1 MDFVFE
7 RKIFKKKLLFNS
19 DEVFMTNA
27 SNFVMPIVKIDG
39 KKIAQGKS
47 GPISLLLRNEY
58 IKAI

>member
-1 MDFVFE
+1 MSA
-7 RKIFKKKLLFNS
+7 KKLLFNS

-47 GPISLLLRNEY
+47 GPISLLLRKLKFKFKTRTER
-58 IKAI
+58 

>member
-1 MDFVFE
+1 MDLFLKKKFL
-7 RKIFKKKLLFNS
+7 KKKLLFNS

>member
-1 MDFVFE
+1 MDLF
-7 RKIFKKKLLFNS
+7 FNS